1 MAAPLVDLVAGTVA
15 WPNSSSAGLKQLN
28 NLEPADIHVL
38 LVDDER
44 LSRIV
49 VGNLLRK
56 CGYRGTLA
64 GSQWRPPCL
73 AIARGES
80 KAAVRATTELWPY
93 CSAVTPA
100 GSGQEALEIL
110 RKSQPGTFQL
120 VLTVRHYRISLSI
133 RLPWRSRTVARHGGA
148 RWWQS
153 AAYTLFTD
161 LATASDH
168 CLAFAP

>member
-1 MAAPLVDLVAGTVA
+1 MAAPLVDLVAGAVA
-15 WPNSSSAGLKQLN
+15 WPSSSTASLKQLN

-56 CGYRGTLA
+56 CGYRGALA
-64 GSQWRPPCL
+64 ASLWHPPCFTTVCE
-73 AIARGES
+73 ES
-80 KAAVRATTELWPY
+80 NAAVRATL
-93 CSAVTPA
+93 SVALLLAVTPA

-120 VLTVRHYRISLSI
+120 VLTVRR
-133 RLPWRSRTVARHGGA
+133 
-148 RWWQS
+148 
-153 AAYTLFTD
+153 
-161 LATASDH
+161 
-168 CLAFAP
+168 